1 MEHMFQETVDGT
13 VNLIRQQITQLEV
26 KNLRVSAVFL
36 SGGLS
41 RSEYL
46 FKKVELEIG
55 HQYRL
60 PVFRGQEG

>member
-1 MEHMFQETVDGT
+1 MFQETVDGT

-46 FKKVELEIG
+46 FKKVESEIG

>member
-1 MEHMFQETVDGT
+1 MEHMFHEIVDGT

-46 FKKVELEIG
+46 FKKVESEIG